1 MKDNIV
7 TFKKKQ
13 AFNPNI
19 EKTWGSVK
27 GWVYQRLLP
36 AGLPQSLADEFLEEF
51 RPTFEEMIFP
61 SFDISLELPEYGSYQ
76 EDFKEVGALI
86 SENMNN
92 YSTKVIGMVAYK
104 DLLIFLQ
111 KKKLDGEL

>member
-1 MKDNIV
+1 MKNNIV
-7 TFKKKQ
+7 AFKKKQ
-13 AFNPNI
+13 KFSP
-19 EKTWGSVK
+19 EVEEMWSSVK
-27 GWVYQRLLP
+27 GEVYQKLMP
-36 AGLPQSLADEFLEEF
+36 AGISQSLADEFLKKF
-51 RPTFEEMIFP
+51 RPTFEELIFP

-92 YSTKVIGMVAYK
+92 YSAKVIGMVAHK
-104 DLLIFLQ
+104 DLIIFLQ